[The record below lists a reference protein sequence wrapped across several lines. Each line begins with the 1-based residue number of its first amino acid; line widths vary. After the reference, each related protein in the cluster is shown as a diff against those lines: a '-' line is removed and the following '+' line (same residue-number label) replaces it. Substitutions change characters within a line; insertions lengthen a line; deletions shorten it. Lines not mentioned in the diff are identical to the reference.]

1 MKQLK
6 IAVFRKK
13 KRGENEERN
22 FNTKKSQR
30 RPQNHVN
37 PFGAILH
44 LGSMTAVF
52 EGITWKSSISG

>member
-30 RPQNHVN
+30 RPQNHVK
-37 PFGAILH
+37 PFGAILD
-44 LGSMTAVF
+44 L
-52 EGITWKSSISG
+52 

>member
-22 FNTKKSQR
+22 SNTKKSQR

-52 EGITWKSSISG
+52 GGVT